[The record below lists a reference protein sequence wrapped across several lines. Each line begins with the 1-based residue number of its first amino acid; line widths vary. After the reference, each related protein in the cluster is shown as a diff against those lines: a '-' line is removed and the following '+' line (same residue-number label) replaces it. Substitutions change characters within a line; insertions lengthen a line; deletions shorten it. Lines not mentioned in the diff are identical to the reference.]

1 MAGMAT
7 HKDTDLSIMNSSIDH
22 ILEMSRQN
30 IVKVRSAKVAWLF
43 QASQGRVWRSFGS
56 IAIEQ
61 VTEDVRGDVLPLGGD
76 VSVDV
81 QLEVSVMRQR
91 ASPVDRAVEQIG
103 EPEQIVLLTNSP
115 VEIDTAL
122 RVGVL
127 AGCIDFTIDL
137 LVCESRTTRT

>member
-1 MAGMAT
+1 MAT

-22 ILEMSRQN
+22 ILKMSLEN
-30 IVKVRSAKVAWLF
+30 IVKVWSAKVAWLF
-43 QASQGRVWRSFGS
+43 QASQGRVWRGFGS
-56 IAIEQ
+56 VAIEQ
-61 VTEDVRGDVLPLGGD
+61 VTEDMCGDVLSLGRD

-81 QLEVSVMRQR
+81 QLEISVMRQR
-91 ASPVDRAVEQIG
+91 ASPVNRAVEQIG
-103 EPEQIVLLTNSP
+103 EPEQVVLLTNSP

-127 AGCIDFTIDL
+127 ARCIDLAIDL